1 MTNDK
6 AVLWDMDGVLVD
18 TGAFHF
24 ETWKQALD
32 GMGVEMDEALFRS
45 TFGMNNRGVLT
56 TVLGRPVD
64 DALVEDVA
72 GRKESAFRHIIR
84 GRVTLLPGVRT
95 ALERLRAAGY
105 RTAVASSAPV
115 ANIDALVDALDIRAL
130 FDELVSAAEMPG
142 KPNPDVFLE
151 AARRL
156 GLPPSRCTVIEDA
169 VVGVQAARSAGMRCI
184 AVTNTNPREALAS
197 ASLVVD
203 SLEGLPLSA
212 FDPQEPDG
220 HQDRPA

>member
-24 ETWKQALD
+24 ETWKQVLD
-32 GMGVEMDEALFRS
+32 EMGVAMDEALFRS
-45 TFGMNNRGVLT
+45 TFGMNNHGVLA
-56 TVLGRPVD
+56 TVLGYAVD
-64 DALVEDVA
+64 DALVQDVA
-72 GRKESAFRHIIR
+72 GRKESAFRQIIR
-84 GRVTLLPGVRT
+84 GRVTLLPGVRA
-95 ALERLRAAGY
+95 ALESLRAAGY

-115 ANIDALVDALDIRAL
+115 ANIDALVDALDIRGL
-130 FDELVSAAEMPG
+130 FDELVSAADMPG
-142 KPNPDVFLE
+142 KPNPAVFLE

-156 GLPPSRCTVIEDA
+156 GLPPARCTVIEDA
-169 VVGVQAARSAGMRCI
+169 VVGVQAARGAGMRCI

-212 FDPQEPDG
+212 FHPQ
-220 HQDRPA
+220 A